1 MANIKPLKPIKP
13 IKPIMKQ
20 IEEKQQKSSA
30 KFIAFLNSETEHQ
43 RQNGHI
49 SLANNYGSAS
59 HSFARFLKTKKRT
72 DISITK
78 MTDLLVKDYEAWL
91 QTCGLCRNTTSF
103 YIRILQSVY
112 HKAVRQGLT
121 EDRKPFSQTYRGV
134 ARTAKRAIN
143 ASDVCLLSTLDVRG
157 ALLACGDYGNGKR
170 LDKIQRHLEFARDIF
185 IFCFCA
191 RGLTFVDLAHMRKSN
206 ITGNLLV
213 YVRRKTKQRIE
224 VQVEPMMQAVI
235 DRYPSDTDYLL
246 PILSKTDNKEAIY
259 QQYRYALGRYN
270 ASLELLGGML
280 GGLKL
285 TSYVSRHSWASAA
298 RQQNVP
304 LSVIS
309 LSMGHDSEKT
319 TEIYLKS
326 LECNVINRMN
336 HNLLSKVFQGK
347 K

>member
-1 MANIKPLKPIKP
+1 
-13 IKPIMKQ
+13 MKQ
-20 IEEKQQKSSA
+20 TEEMHQRSKTRL
-30 KFIAFLNSETEHQ
+30 IAFLNCETEHQ

-49 SLANNYGSAS
+49 SLANNYASAGN
-59 HSFARFLKTKKRT
+59 SFSRFLKTKNQA
-72 DISITK
+72 DISFKKITPH
-78 MTDLLVKDYEAWL
+78 LVSDYEAWL

-103 YIRILQSVY
+103 YIRALQSIY
-112 HKAVRQGLT
+112 HKAVRLGFT
-121 EDRKPFSQTYRGV
+121 EDRQPFSGTYRGV
-134 ARTAKRAIN
+134 ARTAKRAID
-143 ASDVCLLSTLDVRG
+143 ASEVCQLSMLDIRSALLSS
-157 ALLACGDYGNGKR
+157 GDYGDGKR
-170 LDKIQRHLEFARDIF
+170 LDNMQHQLEFARDIF

-191 RGLTFVDLAHMRKSN
+191 RGLTFVDLAHMRKSDV
-206 ITGNLLV
+206 TGNLLV

-235 DRYPSDTDYLL
+235 DRYPTDTDYLL
-246 PILSKTDNKEAIY
+246 PILTKTGNVEAVY

-270 ASLELLGGML
+270 ASLDTLGAML

-309 LSMGHDSEKT
+309 QSMGHDSEKT

-326 LECNVINRMN
+326 LECNVINKTN
-336 HNLLSKVFQGK
+336 HELLNNVFQQAERVK
-347 K
+347 RIRK

>member
-1 MANIKPLKPIKP
+1 
-13 IKPIMKQ
+13 MKQ
-20 IEEKQQKSSA
+20 KEKCQKSRKGFLA
-30 KFIAFLNSETEHQ
+30 FINSEIDHQ

-49 SLANNYGSAS
+49 SVANNYASAAN
-59 HSFARFLKTKKRT
+59 SFSRFLKTREK
-72 DISITK
+72 DDMSFQK
-78 MTDLLVKDYEAWL
+78 MTSLLVSDYEAWL
-91 QTCGLCRNTTSF
+91 QTRGLCRNTTSF
-103 YIRILQSVY
+103 YIRALQSVY

-121 EDRKPFSQTYRGV
+121 EDRRPFSEAYRGV
-134 ARTAKRAIN
+134 ARTAKRAID
-143 ASDVCLLSTLDVRG
+143 ASEVCQLSTLDIRH
-157 ALLACGDYGNGKR
+157 ALLSSGDYEDGRR
-170 LDKIQRHLEFARDIF
+170 LNNMQHQLEFARDIF

-191 RGLTFVDLAHMRKSN
+191 RGLTFVDLAHMRKSD

-235 DRYPSDTDYLL
+235 DHYPSDTEYLL
-246 PILSKTDNKEAIY
+246 PILTKTGNQEAVY

-270 ASLELLGGML
+270 ASLDTLGAML

-304 LSVIS
+304 IS
-309 LSMGHDSEKT
+309 IISQSMGHDSEKT

-326 LECNVINRMN
+326 LECNVINKTN
-336 HNLLSKVFQGK
+336 HDLLNNVFQNAK
-347 K
+347 KVENN

>member
-1 MANIKPLKPIKP
+1 
-13 IKPIMKQ
+13 MKQ
-20 IEEKQQKSSA
+20 KEEKRQKSRTE
-30 KFIAFLNSETEHQ
+30 FLAFLNCETEHQ

-49 SLANNYGSAS
+49 SLANNYASAGK
-59 HSFARFLKTKKRT
+59 SFSRFLRTKNKT
-72 DISITK
+72 DISFMK
-78 MTDLLVKDYEAWL
+78 MTSLLVSDYEAWL

-103 YIRILQSVY
+103 YIRALQSVY
-112 HKAVRQGLT
+112 HKAVRQELT
-121 EDRKPFSQTYRGV
+121 EDRRPFSETYRGV
-134 ARTAKRAIN
+134 ARTAKRAID
-143 ASDVCLLSTLDVRG
+143 AKDICLLSTLNIRN
-157 ALLACGDYGNGKR
+157 ALLSTGDYEDGKR
-170 LDKIQRHLEFARDIF
+170 LDNMQHQLEFARDIF

-191 RGLTFVDLAHMRKSN
+191 RGLTFVDLAHMKKSD

-235 DRYPSDTDYLL
+235 DRYPSNTDYLL
-246 PILSKTDNKEAIY
+246 PILTKTDNLEAVY

-270 ASLELLGGML
+270 ACLEMLGGML

-298 RQQNVP
+298 RQHHVP

-309 LSMGHDSEKT
+309 QSMGHDSEKT

-326 LECNVINRMN
+326 LECNIINKTN
-336 HNLLSKVFQGK
+336 HDLLNNVFRNA
-347 K
+347 

>member
-1 MANIKPLKPIKP
+1 
-13 IKPIMKQ
+13 MKQ
-20 IEEKQQKSSA
+20 TEGKLSKRGTR
-30 KFIAFLNSETEHQ
+30 FIAFLYGESEHQ

-49 SLANNYGSAS
+49 SLAGNYASAAA
-59 HSFARFLKTKKRT
+59 SFSRFLLKKGKTEISFKKIT
-72 DISITK
+72 SQIIS
-78 MTDLLVKDYEAWL
+78 DYEAWL

-103 YIRILQSVY
+103 YIRALQAVY

-121 EDRKPFSQTYRGV
+121 EDRRPFANAYRGV
-134 ARTAKRAIN
+134 ARTTKRAIS
-143 ASDVCLLSTLDVRG
+143 ASEIYRLSTLDIQS
-157 ALLACGDYGNGKR
+157 ALLSNGEYAKGKR
-170 LDKIQRHLEFARDIF
+170 LDNIQHQLEFARDIF

-191 RGLTFVDLAHMRKSN
+191 RGLTFVDLAHLRKSD

-235 DRYPSDTDYLL
+235 DRYPSGTDYLL
-246 PILSKTDNKEAIY
+246 PILTKTGNMEAVY

-270 ASLELLGGML
+270 ASLKTLGMML

-309 LSMGHDSEKT
+309 QSMGHYSEKT

-326 LECNVINRMN
+326 LECNVINKTN
-336 HNLLSKVFQGK
+336 HDLLNNVFLKQK
-347 K
+347 ARVLKTRSIRP

>member
-1 MANIKPLKPIKP
+1 
-13 IKPIMKQ
+13 MKQ
-20 IEEKQQKSSA
+20 KEKCQKSRKGFLA
-30 KFIAFLNSETEHQ
+30 FINSEIDHQ

-49 SLANNYGSAS
+49 SVANNYASAAN
-59 HSFARFLKTKKRT
+59 SFSRFLKTRKK
-72 DISITK
+72 DDMSFQK
-78 MTDLLVKDYEAWL
+78 MTSLLVSDYEAWL
-91 QTCGLCRNTTSF
+91 QTRGLCRNTTSF
-103 YIRILQSVY
+103 YIRALQSVY

-121 EDRKPFSQTYRGV
+121 EDRRPFSEAYRGV
-134 ARTAKRAIN
+134 ARTAKRAID
-143 ASDVCLLSTLDVRG
+143 ASEVCQLSTLDIRH
-157 ALLACGDYGNGKR
+157 ALLSSGDYEDGRR
-170 LDKIQRHLEFARDIF
+170 LNNMQHQLEFARDIF

-191 RGLTFVDLAHMRKSN
+191 RGLTFVDLAHMRKSD

-235 DRYPSDTDYLL
+235 DRYPSDTEYLL
-246 PILSKTDNKEAIY
+246 PILTKTGNQEAVY

-270 ASLELLGGML
+270 ASLDTLGAML

-304 LSVIS
+304 IS
-309 LSMGHDSEKT
+309 IISQSMGHDSEKT

-326 LECNVINRMN
+326 LECNVINKTN
-336 HNLLSKVFQGK
+336 HDLLNNVFQNAK
-347 K
+347 KVENN